1 MSEQVVQQTE
11 KTYTAED
18 YLKLERKDAGKQEYS
33 NGKVVSSSGS
43 SRRHNLI
50 GSNTT
55 IAIGSRVRGHKC
67 EVYVN
72 DMRVKLAPH
81 NYCYPDV
88 VVVNGEPSFE
98 GKELD
103 ILLNPTV
110 IVEIM
115 SRATLNHDKTE
126 KLDRYLAMSSVREI
140 MLVKEEEMRVEHYF
154 KQTQNQWTYKIYSN
168 REDIISI
175 ESVNCKISLSEIY
188 SQIKF
193 D

>member
-1 MSEQVVQQTE
+1 MSEQIVTQTE

-18 YLKLERKDAGKQEYS
+18 YLKFDRRDAGKQEYS
-33 NGKVVSSSGS
+33 NGKVLNSTGS

-81 NYCYPDV
+81 NYSYPDV
-88 VVVNGEPSFE
+88 VVVNGEPAFE

-126 KLDRYLAMSSVREI
+126 KLDRYLAMESVREI

-154 KQTQNQWTYKIYSN
+154 KQTQNQWTYKIYGN

-175 ESVNCKISLSEIY
+175 ESVNCKISLSEI
-188 SQIKF
+188 
-193 D
+193 

>member
-33 NGKVVSSSGS
+33 NGKVMSSSGS

-115 SRATLNHDKTE
+115 SKATLNHDKTE